1 MKTNQFAKLQ
11 SFDFGTTEFVG
22 DLPRV
27 RITAEVLIEDG
38 YILRADEEKI
48 KAGVMDAIKGSIVYR
63 ERGDNP
69 NMEVTK

>member
-11 SFDFGTTEFVG
+11 SFDFGMTEFVG

-27 RITAEVLIEDG
+27 RISAEVLIEDG

-69 NMEVTK
+69 NMEATK